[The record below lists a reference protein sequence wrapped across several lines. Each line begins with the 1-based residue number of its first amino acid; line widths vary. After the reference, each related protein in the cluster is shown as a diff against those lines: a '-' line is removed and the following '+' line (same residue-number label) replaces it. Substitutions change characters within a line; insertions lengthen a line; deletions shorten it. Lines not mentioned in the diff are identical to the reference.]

1 MSSCRN
7 PQGQFT
13 RCRVGGAARGRGR
26 RGRYPLGTIVRAAV
40 DMPDEGPGGESYLH
54 GRVGDLGQIESYG
67 FEKGGPWG
75 HQWDWPNID
84 WNYGKGRGYFTLPPS
99 EFEVVMRGPGRYVE
113 GGRFA
118 RGRRSAE
125 DEEWIEDFVDSLE
138 SDGDVPVS
146 PPYTAAKKRKLWEVI
161 STESGSKPGSF
172 LFFKIVEE
180 LESRGLYPSLPAWQA
195 GMEW

>member
-7 PQGQFT
+7 RRGQFT

-26 RGRYPLGTIVRAAV
+26 RAV
-40 DMPDEGPGGESYLH
+40 DRWLLKEG
-54 GRVGDLGQIESYG
+54 RD
-67 FEKGGPWG
+67 
-75 HQWDWPNID
+75 
-84 WNYGKGRGYFTLPPS
+84 
-99 EFEVVMRGPGRYVE
+99 YVE
-113 GGRFA
+113 TVKGIPIYLDWEFDQYIIAVDPSDNTTWDFATTKRRARTLAREMARKAGSSA

-125 DEEWIEDFVDSLE
+125 DDEWIEDFVDSLE

-161 STESGSKPGSF
+161 ATESGSKPGSF

-180 LESRGLYPSLPAWQA
+180 LEYRGLYPSLPAWQA